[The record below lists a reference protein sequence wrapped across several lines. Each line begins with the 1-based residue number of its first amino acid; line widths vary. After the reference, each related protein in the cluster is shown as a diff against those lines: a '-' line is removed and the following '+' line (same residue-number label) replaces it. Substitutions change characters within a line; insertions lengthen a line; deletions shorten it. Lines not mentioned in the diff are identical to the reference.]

1 MLEVAVMQVTWIA
14 GTGAESGSCDN
25 GLTCPQVLETDRGT
39 ILVQGYSVDDR
50 AVIAKLAPPEGEL
63 LAEVPR
69 DLYLKA
75 ARRLERVPVTEDEV
89 YQVIKRLQHGAFRLE
104 TLPQYSIPE
113 DAERLRVFRETGRPP
128 KRTTE
133 TSPWLRLIAD
143 STAAGRHWR
152 RVHVVSRPLTEYLRF
167 ELLGYQE
174 NAAAGEDIWIAD
186 QDTHPALV
194 SLTEDFWLFD
204 ADTDQAVAVF
214 LRYDQDGRFL
224 GAERADH
231 PDAIARCRAQ
241 RDLAL
246 ALAVPLEEYLASS
259 ELDTDPVKMKTG

>member
-1 MLEVAVMQVTWIA
+1 MQVLRLS
-14 GTGAESGSCDN
+14 GACDN
-25 GLTCPQVLETDRGT
+25 GLTCPQVLESDRGT
-39 ILVQGYSVDDR
+39 VVVQGYGVDDQ
-50 AVIAKLAPPEGEL
+50 AVIAKLAPPPGEL

-69 DLYLKA
+69 ELYLEA
-75 ARRLERVPVTEDEV
+75 ARRLERVPVTEDQM
-89 YQVIKRLQHGAFRLE
+89 YQVIKGLQRGAFRLE

-133 TSPWLRLIAD
+133 TSPWLRLVAD
-143 STAAGRHWR
+143 STAAGRQWR

-167 ELLGYQE
+167 ELLGYVE
-174 NAAAGEDIWIAD
+174 NAAAGEDIRIAD
-186 QDTHPALV
+186 RDTHSALAN
-194 SLTEDFWLFD
+194 LAEDFWLFD
-204 ADTDQAVAVF
+204 ADTDHAVAVL
-214 LRYDQDGRFL
+214 LRYDQEGRFL

-246 ALAVPLEEYLASS
+246 ALAVPLEEYLTSAD
-259 ELDTDPVKMKTG
+259 LHTDPVKTTTG

>member
-1 MLEVAVMQVTWIA
+1 MQVTWVA
-14 GTGAESGSCDN
+14 GIGADSGCDN
-25 GLTCPQVLETDRGT
+25 GVTCPQVLETDRGT
-39 ILVQGYSVDDR
+39 VVVQGYGVDDQ
-50 AVIAKLAPPEGEL
+50 AVIAKLAPPAGEL

-89 YQVIKRLQHGAFRLE
+89 YRIIKGLQHGAFRLE
-104 TLPQYSIPE
+104 TLPHYSIPE
-113 DAERLRVFRETGRPP
+113 DAERLRLFRETGRPP

-143 STAAGRHWR
+143 STAAGRQWR

-167 ELLGYQE
+167 ELLAYLE

-186 QDTHPALV
+186 RDAHPPLTG
-194 SLTEDFWLFD
+194 LTEDFWLFD
-204 ADTDQAVAVF
+204 VDTDQGVAVF
-214 LRYDQDGRFL
+214 LRYDEDGRFL

-246 ALAVPLEEYLASS
+246 ALAVPLEEYLTA
-259 ELDTDPVKMKTG
+259 TDLATDAVKTPTG